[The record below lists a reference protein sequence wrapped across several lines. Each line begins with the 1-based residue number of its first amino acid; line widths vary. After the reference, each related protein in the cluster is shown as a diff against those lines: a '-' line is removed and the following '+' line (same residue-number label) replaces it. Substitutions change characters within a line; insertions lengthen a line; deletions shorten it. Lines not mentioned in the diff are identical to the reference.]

1 MVLESGDQEKKKE
14 QQVGEEQPRSSTG
27 GEVLGIA
34 EYLAM
39 LISLIEGRQV
49 GIEEVQILLK
59 RIMRQHSIAHGRV
72 VDYDGGEHQKSP
84 P

>member
-1 MVLESGDQEKKKE
+1 M
-14 QQVGEEQPRSSTG
+14 
-27 GEVLGIA
+27 GIA

-49 GIEEVQILLK
+49 GIAEIQILLK
-59 RIMRQHSIAHGRV
+59 RIKRQHSIAHGRV
-72 VDYDGGEHQKSP
+72 MDYDDGEHKKSP